1 MARKIRFRKQRLY
14 NLKIFIV
21 IVLFIGTVTGGLL
34 AVDIN
39 KSYVFY
45 GEPRLELVQIESIGN
60 DLYNIYILNDKFTL
74 NLKYLSRDFKNIK
87 NFFHEG

>member
-14 NLKIFIV
+14 HIKIFIV
-21 IVLFIGTVTGGLL
+21 ILLFIGTVTAGLI

-39 KSYVFY
+39 KSCVFY
-45 GEPRLELVQIESIGN
+45 GESRLELVQIESMGN

-74 NLKYLSRDFKNIK
+74 NLKYLNRDFRNIK
-87 NFFHEG
+87 SFFHDG